1 MAKVIAFSNQK
12 GGVGKTTSCVN
23 IAAALGKRG
32 KRVLLIDID
41 PQGNATSGLGVG
53 KKNIRHTVYDVILGE
68 TPVQDAIII
77 TKFKNLH
84 VIPSTVELAGAEMD
98 LHAPDSQGANALR
111 VVDSVRENY
120 DYILIDCPPSL
131 GMLTVNALAYADGVI
146 IPERRSVGVNA
157 TVWKVSAGAAA
168 RVRVA
173 RETNLVRTL
182 EGMSQ
187 LLITIKK
194 VRRSFNENLEITGIL
209 LTMYNGRLSLTKQV
223 VDELKKYYAD
233 KIFKTPISRSV
244 RLSEAPSFGAPIC
257 YYDPTSKCA
266 DEYDQVA
273 QELIALG

>member
-68 TPVQDAIII
+68 TAVQDAIII

-146 IPERRSVGVNA
+146 IPMQCEFFA
-157 TVWKVSAGAAA
+157 
-168 RVRVA
+168 
-173 RETNLVRTL
+173 L

-209 LTMYNGRLSLTKQV
+209 LTMYTKRLLLTQQV
-223 VDELKKYYAD
+223 ERQIEKHYGGKL
-233 KIFKTPISRSV
+233 FSTPITRSV
-244 RLSEAPSFGAPIC
+244 KLSEAPGYGEPIY
-257 YYDPTSKCA
+257 YYDKSGKGTK
-266 DEYDQVA
+266 EYLSVA
-273 QELIALG
+273 NELASRI

>member
-98 LHAPDSQGANALR
+98 LHAPDSQGGQR
-111 VVDSVRENY
+111 
-120 DYILIDCPPSL
+120 
-131 GMLTVNALAYADGVI
+131 
-146 IPERRSVGVNA
+146 
-157 TVWKVSAGAAA
+157 AA
-168 RVRVA
+168 RGG
-173 RETNLVRTL
+173 L
-182 EGMSQ
+182 
-187 LLITIKK
+187 
-194 VRRSFNENLEITGIL
+194 
-209 LTMYNGRLSLTKQV
+209 
-223 VDELKKYYAD
+223 
-233 KIFKTPISRSV
+233 
-244 RLSEAPSFGAPIC
+244 
-257 YYDPTSKCA
+257 CA
-266 DEYDQVA
+266 
-273 QELIALG
+273 